1 MSTFFKVIPF
11 YALLVLACMNFL
23 GRGPI
28 VFFISM
34 IIGICFMTRNS
45 YEKQSLTLTNFL
57 PFLLLTIITCITSFY
72 NFEIKDTI
80 KTFNFLLAYYLGVSI
95 YNKSEDNEGIIRNV
109 ITYSV
114 IGFLINL
121 ILIYYIN
128 LIVLHHDIGVRN
140 LFDYWTGEY
149 TPGTLVGLLSAMPIA
164 ISYYLIAVSELKIY
178 KLLGFVI
185 VVFVCIINNAT
196 ATRTPFVLLILVFF
210 IMTLC
215 IMKENRGKVI
225 IASCIAIAV
234 ALSMY
239 EFNAFNLYDII
250 NNSAIVARF
259 NEESTS
265 TSRVDVTLY
274 YFGILFDYPFG
285 GKHGAEVIGFE
296 PHNFIQEMQFLY
308 GIFPFLICLFISIK
322 IVILLIRFYRASN
335 KKNIDVLLMASLLS
349 VFVQCLLEPVYAGYP
364 QLLWLLFL
372 LTGMGEMRL
381 RDITYLN
388 NLEHETLTY

>member
-1 MSTFFKVIPF
+1 
-11 YALLVLACMNFL
+11 
-23 GRGPI
+23 
-28 VFFISM
+28 
-34 IIGICFMTRNS
+34 MTRNS

-95 YNKSEDNEGIIRNV
+95 YNKSEDSEGIIRNV

-164 ISYYLIAVSELKIY
+164 ISYYLIAVSEQKIY

-225 IASCIAIAV
+225 ITSCIAIAV

-250 NNSAIVARF
+250 NNSAIVDRF

-388 NLEHETLTY
+388 NLEYETLTY